1 MQEVELIPLIA
12 FATTGF
18 IWIATAILNVR
29 LLQRFRKIFP
39 VQAESEL
46 SFHGMR
52 HPRLLFFFLRKTTGE
67 LIKHDRRLRRMR
79 KWFIILITLT
89 LLWPIA
95 SLAVIAV
102 ILLLIT

>member
-67 LIKHDRRLRRMR
+67 LIKHDRQLRRMR
-79 KWFIILITLT
+79 QQFLMLIVLS

-95 SLAVIAV
+95 AFTTIAG
-102 ILLLIT
+102 ILFFTQ